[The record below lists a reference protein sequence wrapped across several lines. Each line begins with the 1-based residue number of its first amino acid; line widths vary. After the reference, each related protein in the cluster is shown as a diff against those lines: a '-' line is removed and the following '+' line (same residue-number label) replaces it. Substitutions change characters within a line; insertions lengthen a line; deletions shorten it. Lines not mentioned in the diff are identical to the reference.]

1 MSKVVGYGL
10 WGVTSSALV
19 ILYFL
24 HFRQQKPLVY
34 VDASRLLNQYQGMA
48 DARSAYQSKATVW
61 QSNLDTLAAEV
72 QQVSKEYQQ
81 ERSSLT
87 PKERELTE
95 ELIKTKQKQLADY
108 QRAIGEQAQ
117 QEDAQMTRQVV
128 DQINSFLK
136 AYGEKKG
143 YTIIIAATEF
153 GNVAYADEGLD
164 ITEEVLNEL
173 NKRYSGR

>member
-10 WGVTSSALV
+10 WGVTSLALT

-24 HFRQQKPLVY
+24 HFQQQKQLVY
-34 VDASRLLNQYQGMA
+34 VDAAKLLNQYRGMA
-48 DARSAYQSKATVW
+48 DARKAYQGKATVW

-72 QQVSKEYQQ
+72 QQVSKQYQQ

-108 QRAIGEQAQ
+108 QRAIGKQAQ
-117 QEDAQMTRQVV
+117 QEDTKMTQQVV

-136 AYGEKKG
+136 EYGEKKG

-173 NKRYSGR
+173 NKRYSGG